1 MSKVNSLAPA
11 LVLFNEDDD
20 DEYRRKALGKSLMQ
34 REAGIEEFQH
44 AVDYLLGSGYVTGR
58 VLPMDGGRH
67 LR

>member
-1 MSKVNSLAPA
+1 MSNQPILITGI
-11 LVLFNEDDD
+11 
-20 DEYRRKALGKSLMQ
+20 GK
-34 REAGIEEFQH
+34 RAGLQH